1 VEFLATRLLDQKK
14 KWKAHKNLITY
25 PMSLRNLKGR
35 EGPYSCPNQTKQKRR
50 IIKKERTV
58 MLNEYNLLGH

>member
-1 VEFLATRLLDQKK
+1 
-14 KWKAHKNLITY
+14 
-25 PMSLRNLKGR
+25 MSLRNLKGR